1 NSINTKENL
10 LFKSDLIKDWKNAMR
25 HQIPI
30 SASFSLFNYINITP
44 NFNFTDRMYTNKV
57 MQSWDND
64 AQQVRR
70 DTVYGFYNVYD
81 FNFSVSANTK
91 LYGMYYP
98 LPWFGGKRIPAI
110 RHVFTPS
117 VSFSYA
123 PDFSSS
129 TFGYYDTYVKTDE
142 KGNVSTVNYSPF
154 SGQQYGVPGKG
165 MTGNV
170 SLDISNNV
178 EMKWRM
184 KNDSI
189 KKISLIDE
197 LGASLSY
204 NMAAESRPWS
214 DLNTRLRIKLGKSRT
229 FSMNAVFATY
239 AYEFDKN
246 GNVVV
251 GDRTEWSYGR
261 FGRFQGMSHSISQT
275 INPETLKKWFGK
287 GKDKER
293 QKNKVNPEDEEYDE
307 EEDIDPEM
315 QNVDPDRKK
324 ARTNQSD
331 SKGSSIDE
339 DGYLKFSIPWNFS
352 ISYSISMR
360 EDRTAKI
367 NESNMRYP
375 YKLTHTLNFSGNVQ
389 IAKGWNI
396 NFSSGYD
403 FNYNKLSM
411 TTATITRKLHCF
423 TMSCSL
429 VLAPYSS
436 YNFTFQADSSTLAD
450 LLKWK
455 KQSSYSSNIEWY

>member
-1 NSINTKENL
+1 
-10 LFKSDLIKDWKNAMR
+10 
-25 HQIPI
+25 
-30 SASFSLFNYINITP
+30 
-44 NFNFTDRMYTNKV
+44 
-57 MQSWDND
+57 
-64 AQQVRR
+64 
-70 DTVYGFYNVYD
+70 
-81 FNFSVSANTK
+81 
-91 LYGMYYP
+91 
-98 LPWFGGKRIPAI
+98 
-110 RHVFTPS
+110 
-117 VSFSYA
+117 
-123 PDFSSS
+123 
-129 TFGYYDTYVKTDE
+129 
-142 KGNVSTVNYSPF
+142 
-154 SGQQYGVPGKG
+154 
-165 MTGNV
+165 
-170 SLDISNNV
+170 
-178 EMKWRM
+178 
-184 KNDSI
+184 
-189 KKISLIDE
+189 
-197 LGASLSY
+197 
-204 NMAAESRPWS
+204 
-214 DLNTRLRIKLGKSRT
+214 
-229 FSMNAVFATY
+229 
-239 AYEFDKN
+239 
-246 GNVVV
+246 
-251 GDRTEWSYGR
+251 
-261 FGRFQGMSHSISQT
+261 
-275 INPETLKKWFGK
+275 
-287 GKDKER
+287 
-293 QKNKVNPEDEEYDE
+293 
-307 EEDIDPEM
+307 M